1 MEEIM
6 MDSLDRLINSLLDEK
21 LATLDLKKELAEL
34 LGIQVNQI
42 EFVELL
48 TDELAI
54 HQAVAICFNNGVK
67 LHQINLQKIDFDYIT
82 ADTEGRI
89 VLVLRDEPL

>member
-1 MEEIM
+1 ME
-6 MDSLDRLINSLLDEK
+6 SLDRLINSLLDEK
-21 LATLDLKKELAEL
+21 LATLDLKKELAEV
-34 LGIQVNQI
+34 LGVGVHQI
-42 EFVELL
+42 EFIELL

-54 HQAVAICFNNGVK
+54 HQAVAICFNPSVQLSK
-67 LHQINLQKIDFDYIT
+67 INLQKLDFDYIT

>member
-1 MEEIM
+1 
-6 MDSLDRLINSLLDEK
+6 MDTLDRVITALLDER
-21 LATLDLKKELAEL
+21 LATLDMKKELAEL

-48 TDELAI
+48 HDELNL
-54 HQAVAICFNNGVK
+54 HQCVAICFNGGVK
-67 LHQINLQKIDFDYIT
+67 LHQINLNKIDYDYIT
-82 ADTEGRI
+82 ADTEGRV

>member
-1 MEEIM
+1 ME
-6 MDSLDRLINSLLDEK
+6 SFDRLVNALLDEK
-21 LATLDLKKELAEL
+21 LATMDMKKELAEI

-42 EFVELL
+42 EFIDLL
-48 TDELAI
+48 TDDLAI
-54 HQAVAICFNNGVK
+54 HQCVSICFNNNVK
-67 LHQINLQKIDFDYIT
+67 LHQINLDKIDYDYVT

>member
-1 MEEIM
+1 ME
-6 MDSLDRLINSLLDEK
+6 SLERVINSLLDEK
-21 LATLDLKKELAEL
+21 LATLDMKKELAEI
-34 LGIQVNQI
+34 LGIQTNQI
-42 EFVELL
+42 EFVDLL

-54 HQAVAICFNNGVK
+54 HQCVSICFNNSVK
-67 LHQINLQKIDFDYIT
+67 LHQINLQKIDYDYIT

>member
-1 MEEIM
+1 ME
-6 MDSLDRLINSLLDEK
+6 SLDRVINSLLDEK
-21 LATLDLKKELAEL
+21 LATLEMKKELAEI
-34 LGIQVNQI
+34 LGIQPNQI
-42 EFVELL
+42 EFVDLL

-54 HQAVAICFNNGVK
+54 HQCVAICFNGSVK
-67 LHQINLQKIDFDYIT
+67 LHQINLNKIDYDYIT

>member
-1 MEEIM
+1 MENF
-6 MDSLDRLINSLLDEK
+6 DRLVNAMLDER
-21 LATLDLKKELAEL
+21 LATIDMKRELAEI
-34 LGIQVNQI
+34 LGIQTNQI

-48 TDELAI
+48 TDELNL
-54 HQAVAICFNNGVK
+54 HQCVAICFNNSVK
-67 LHQINLQKIDFDYIT
+67 LHQINLNKLVYDYIT

>member
-1 MEEIM
+1 ME
-6 MDSLDRLINSLLDEK
+6 SLDRVINSLLDEK
-21 LATLDLKKELAEL
+21 LATLEMKKELAEI
-34 LGIQVNQI
+34 LGIQPNQI
-42 EFVELL
+42 EFVDLL

-54 HQAVAICFNNGVK
+54 HQCVAICFNSSVK
-67 LHQINLQKIDFDYIT
+67 LHQINLNKIDYDYIT

>member
-1 MEEIM
+1 ME
-6 MDSLDRLINSLLDEK
+6 SLDRLINSLLDEK
-21 LATLDLKKELAEL
+21 LATLDMKKELAEL

-48 TDELAI
+48 TDDLNI
-54 HQAVAICFNNGVK
+54 HQAVAICFNNSVK
-67 LHQINLQKIDFDYIT
+67 LHKINLQKVDFDYIT
-82 ADTEGRI
+82 ADTEGRV

>member
-1 MEEIM
+1 MME
-6 MDSLDRLINSLLDEK
+6 SFDRLVNALLDEK
-21 LATLDLKKELAEL
+21 LATLDMKRELADI
-34 LGIQVNQI
+34 LGIEVNQI

-48 TDELAI
+48 TDELSI
-54 HQAVAICFNNGVK
+54 HQCLAICFKNSVK
-67 LHQINLQKIDFDYIT
+67 LHQINLNKIDYDYIT

>member
-1 MEEIM
+1 ME
-6 MDSLDRLINSLLDEK
+6 SLDRVINAMLDEK
-21 LATLDLKKELAEL
+21 LATLDVKKELAEL
-34 LGIQVNQI
+34 LNVGVHQI

-54 HQAVAICFNNGVK
+54 HQAVAICFNPSVR
-67 LHQINLQKIDFDYIT
+67 LHKINLQKLDYDYIT

-89 VLVLRDEPL
+89 VMVLRDEPL

>member
-1 MEEIM
+1 ME
-6 MDSLDRLINSLLDEK
+6 SLDRVINALLDEK
-21 LATLDLKKELAEL
+21 LAILDMKKELADI
-34 LGIQVNQI
+34 LGVGVHQI

-54 HQAVAICFNNGVK
+54 HQCVAICFNQSVQ
-67 LHQINLQKIDFDYIT
+67 LHKINLQKLDYDYIT